1 MKEEIDGIR
10 MQVLNSKLQFEVTD
24 WKAKL
29 DNHERQR
36 HVLATTRVEPLK

>member
-24 WKAKL
+24 WKVKL
-29 DNHERQR
+29 DNQER
-36 HVLATTRVEPLK
+36 